1 MHARSLRALA
11 LAAAL
16 AALSLPAAS
25 GRLLAAGAGGA
36 AAVQLADASLAQ
48 SFVGRTLN
56 GSWTAADHPEWGA
69 AASTLRID
77 SLEGSTAKISYS
89 FKGKSSTET
98 GALTDNRIEWRWK
111 SGSRMVLA
119 LNADG
124 TIAGTFFN
132 KKGEKSVAEY
142 R

>member
-1 MHARSLRALA
+1 MHVKSLKVLA

-25 GRLLAAGAGGA
+25 TRLLAAGPPA
-36 AAVQLADASLAQ
+36 APPQLAEASLAQ
-48 SFVGRTLN
+48 SFVGRTLS
-56 GSWTAADHPEWGA
+56 GSWTSAAHPEWGA
-69 AASTLRID
+69 AESTLRIEAID
-77 SLEGSTAKISYS
+77 GATATISYS

-98 GALTDNRIEWRWK
+98 GSLSANRIEWRWK

-132 KKGEKSVAEY
+132 KRGEKSVADY

>member
-16 AALSLPAAS
+16 AALSLPTAS
-25 GRLLAAGAGGA
+25 SRLLAAGGA
-36 AAVQLADASLAQ
+36 APVQLADAALAQ

-56 GSWTAADHPEWGA
+56 GTWTAADHPEWGA

-77 SLEGSTAKISYS
+77 SLDGSTAKISYS
-89 FKGKSSTET
+89 FKGKSSAET
-98 GALTDNRIEWRWK
+98 GALTDNHIEWRWK

>member
-25 GRLLAAGAGGA
+25 GRLLAAGGA
-36 AAVQLADASLAQ
+36 APVQLTDALLAQ

-56 GSWTAADHPEWGA
+56 GTWTAADHPEWGA

-77 SLEGSTAKISYS
+77 SLDGNTAKISYS
-89 FKGKSSTET
+89 FKGKSTAET
-98 GALTDNRIEWRWK
+98 GALSDNRIEWRWK